1 MSFRCWEIEVTNYF
15 RALWYLTDLLRHVR
29 WSRQRLS
36 EYQNRRLRRVLKYA
50 YDYVPFYRRKFR
62 ESGVRPG
69 DVKSRADLNQLP
81 VIRKDEIRANAGDM
95 ISHAV
100 DRTRLLSLSTS
111 GSTGEP
117 LFLYVTQ
124 AESEYRKAK
133 HLRANINCGQRPRD
147 RWVTITAPHHFAES
161 TKLQQQLGIFVPTPI
176 SVFTDVASQ
185 VAEAEALNP
194 DILDGYSSSLFLLA
208 KTLSARN
215 NAAIH
220 PRFIVGG
227 AELADEYSRRFVENT
242 LNAPFYDQYSSVE
255 FERMAWQCPC
265 RHEYH
270 IDADAIIMEFLADGE
285 DVALG
290 EKGEVVCTSLFNYAM
305 PLIRYAIGDI
315 GVPSSGSCQC
325 GRSLPLMHVVEGRKD
340 SLLVLPNG
348 RSLTPRAFTIGMH
361 MFQYYRQ
368 VDQFRVIQR
377 RPDLFELQIK
387 MKETRLAGDV
397 LEAELVSHLRRVL
410 AIDEGLVELQVN
422 FLPEI
427 PVHRSGKLMAVIS
440 ECH

>member
-1 MSFRCWEIEVTNYF
+1 MTNYF
-15 RALWYLTDLLRHVR
+15 RALWYLTDMLRHVR

-36 EYQNRRLRRVLKYA
+36 DYQNRRLRLVLKYA
-50 YDYVPFYRRKFR
+50 YDYIPFYRRKFR

-69 DVKSRADLNQLP
+69 DIRSRADLNKLP
-81 VIRKDEIRANAGDM
+81 IIRKNEIRENAGDM
-95 ISHAV
+95 ISRVV
-100 DRTRLLSLSTS
+100 DPQKLLLLSTS

-117 LFLYVTQ
+117 LFLYVNQ
-124 AESEYRKAK
+124 AESEFRKAK
-133 HLRANINCGQRPRD
+133 HLRANISCGQRPMD

-161 TKLQQQLGIFVPTPI
+161 TKLQRQLGIFVPTPI
-176 SVFTDVASQ
+176 SVFTDVSSQ
-185 VAEAEALNP
+185 ISEAEALNP

-208 KTLSARN
+208 KTLRARC
-215 NAAIH
+215 IETIR
-220 PRFIVGG
+220 PRFLIGG
-227 AELADEYSRRFVENT
+227 AELADDYSRRFVEST
-242 LNAPFYDQYSSVE
+242 MKAPFYDQYSSVE

-265 RHEYH
+265 RQEYH
-270 IDADAIIMEFLADGE
+270 IDADAIIMEFLDGGE
-285 DVALG
+285 DVSLG
-290 EKGEVVCTSLFNYAM
+290 EKGEIVCTSLFNYAM

-315 GVPSSGSCQC
+315 GVPSSNSCQC

-368 VDQFRVIQR
+368 VDKFRVIQR
-377 RPDLFELQIK
+377 KPDLIELQIK
-387 MKETRLAGDV
+387 MKESGLAEGV
-397 LEAELVSHLRRVL
+397 FEVELVSHLRSVL
-410 AIDEGLVELQVN
+410 AIDEAQVDLRVS
-422 FLPEI
+422 FLDEI

>member
-1 MSFRCWEIEVTNYF
+1 MTNYF
-15 RALWYLTDLLRHVR
+15 RALWYLTHLLRHVR
-29 WSRQRLS
+29 WSRQRLL
-36 EYQNRRLRRVLKYA
+36 EYQNQRLRRVLRYA
-50 YDYVPFYRRKFR
+50 YDYVPFYRRKFK
-62 ESGVRPG
+62 ESGVHPN
-69 DVKSRADLNQLP
+69 DVKTRLDLNQLP
-81 VIRKDEIRANAGDM
+81 IIRKNEIRANAGDM
-95 ISHAV
+95 ISRAV

-161 TKLQQQLGIFVPTPI
+161 SKLQRQLGIFVPTPI
-176 SVFTDVASQ
+176 SVFTDPASQ
-185 VAEAEALNP
+185 VSEAEALDP
-194 DILDGYSSSLFLLA
+194 DVLDGYSSSLFLLA
-208 KTLSARN
+208 KTFREQRKAT
-215 NAAIH
+215 IH

-227 AELADEYSRRFVENT
+227 AELGDDYSRHFVEKT
-242 LNAPFYDQYSSVE
+242 LEAPFYDQYSSVE

-265 RHEYH
+265 RAEYH
-270 IDADAIIMEFLADGE
+270 IDADAIIIEFLDGCE
-285 DVALG
+285 DVSSG
-290 EKGEVVCTSLFNYAM
+290 EKGEIVCTSLFNYAM

-348 RSLTPRAFTIGMH
+348 RTLTPRAFTIGMH

-377 RPDLFELQIK
+377 RLDVFELQIK
-387 MKETRLAGDV
+387 MKPTGVTEAV
-397 LEAELVSHLRRVL
+397 LEAALVSHLKRVL
-410 AIDEGLVELQVN
+410 ALDEGLVEFQVN